1 MDMCLFTVRVNICM
15 KHLVVRFPFQSIKSL
30 SLVSVCLVLCTPVP
44 VCVLYSN
51 MRLKNLVYGA

>member
-15 KHLVVRFPFQSIKSL
+15 KHLVVTFPFQRIKSL
-30 SLVSVCLVLCTPVP
+30 SLVLMCLVLCTPVP
-44 VCVLYSN
+44 VSVLYSN